1 MLKNNL
7 VIHTKWE
14 AEHIDLI
21 EKTALEIWGDNIT
34 FGEIEDLGAPW
45 PEFEWPVKIYSFPL
59 KFIYDRSYFDIAIPV
74 EDGFRA
80 LSYLTDEPMLLGR
93 NSLKPQNLFHNLK
106 VLDRYLQQKMK
117 EQN

>member
-45 PEFEWPVKIYSFPL
+45 AEFKWPVKIYSFRVD
-59 KFIYDRSYFDIAIPV
+59 FVYDRSILDISIPKEDDFDMLPNLTNEPII
-74 EDGFRA
+74 EGFE
-80 LSYLTDEPMLLGR
+80 STE
-93 NSLKPQNLFHNLK
+93 PQNMFHNFM

-117 EQN
+117 EQD

>member
-1 MLKNNL
+1 MLESNNRYDQ
-7 VIHTKWE
+7 E
-14 AEHIDLI
+14 AQNNIALI
-21 EKTALEIWGDNIT
+21 KKTAQEVWGDNIT

>member
-45 PEFEWPVKIYSFPL
+45 AEFKWPVKIYSFPIL
-59 KFIYDRSYFDIAIPV
+59 FLYDRSIFDISVPV
-74 EDGFRA
+74 EDGYRI
-80 LSYLTDEPMLLGR
+80 LQLVTPEPIIEGFE
-93 NSLKPQNLFHNLK
+93 STKPQNLFHNLK

>member
-34 FGEIEDLGAPW
+34 LGEIKDLGAFSFVKGFPMNLL
-45 PEFEWPVKIYSFPL
+45 EFVTYKTPKI
-59 KFIYDRSYFDIAIPV
+59 IDNNHI
-74 EDGFRA
+74 
-80 LSYLTDEPMLLGR
+80 
-93 NSLKPQNLFHNLK
+93 
-106 VLDRYLQQKMK
+106 
-117 EQN
+117 

>member
-34 FGEIEDLGAPW
+34 FGEVEDLGAPW
-45 PEFEWPVKIYSFPL
+45 AEFKWPVKIYSFSL
-59 KFIYDRSYFDIAIPV
+59 KFLYDRSIFGVEIPTENGHDMLRNLTKEPFISGFD
-74 EDGFRA
+74 
-80 LSYLTDEPMLLGR
+80 
-93 NSLKPQNLFHNLK
+93 SLKPQNLFHNLK